1 MHKEEEKGFWSDII
15 DFVVRGGFIAGWMYL
30 LVIVVEY
37 FKL

>member
-1 MHKEEEKGFWSDII
+1 MDKEKDFWSDIL
-15 DFVVRGGFIAGWMYL
+15 DFLVWGGFIAGWMYL